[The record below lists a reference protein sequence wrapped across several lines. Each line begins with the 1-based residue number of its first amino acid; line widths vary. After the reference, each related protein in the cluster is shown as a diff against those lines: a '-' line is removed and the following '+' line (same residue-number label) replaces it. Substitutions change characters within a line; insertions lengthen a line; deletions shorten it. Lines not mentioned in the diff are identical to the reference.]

1 MGSGDLAAKTFLKY
15 KESIMRTR
23 KEVTLGSSC
32 TLEVK
37 VKFFS
42 FFFMI
47 LEQAEE
53 LNHKN

>member
-15 KESIMRTR
+15 KEGIMRTR

-42 FFFMI
+42 FFFHD
-47 LEQAEE
+47 LRAS
-53 LNHKN
+53 